1 MKNLKP
7 GKHKF
12 SVVATD
18 AAGNPDPSP
27 ATYSWTVKRK
37 HPHHG

>member
-1 MKNLKP
+1 VGRLKP

-12 SVVATD
+12 LVQATD

-27 ATYSWTVKRK
+27 AKVKFRVS
-37 HPHHG
+37 